1 MEPIVIDDDGNE
13 GCSEEASR
21 TTGPEYDSSGKSG
34 VAEHLSLEDLQTL
47 LKVLKI
53 RLPRN
58 VLNDDVIKAYKHP
71 GFSAFAEDIVKI
83 LKRTAIRL
91 APIPRLHCRKVKR
104 AHSLTSQNKIL
115 DITLMIFFEN
125 RKPNERTLKQ
135 MWERIPARN
144 RRGFKMK
151 DTYQEISK
159 GIKRAR
165 GGDLACGDIILNQRN
180 EKKCLKSFVKESGL
194 SGVRYRRERSI
205 EFEFLSGRL
214 DFLIKANGSEPGTS
228 ENIILECKGTK
239 GYMAGKVFRRPK
251 EGHLAKLIKT
261 HPYYYQTQ
269 AYLYMLK
276 KTRPQDA
283 SVKAAMVIR
292 EYQDDEDEEETDEDE
307 DDQDDDA
314 GYQEYKDDDEEP
326 KGEIYYN
333 YLKGNTRR
341 IEKLNNYCKE
351 YALPLY
357 LAVLNKIFEKERE
370 RVK

>member
-1 MEPIVIDDDGNE
+1 MELIVIDDDSDE

-21 TTGPEYDSSGKSG
+21 TTGPAVSTENLV
-34 VAEHLSLEDLQTL
+34 VAEHLSLEDLRTL

-58 VLNDDVIKAYKHP
+58 VLNNDVIEAYKHP
-71 GFSAFAEDIVKI
+71 GFSAFAENIVKG
-83 LKRTAIRL
+83 LKKTTIRV
-91 APIPRLHCRKVKR
+91 AQIPRLHCGKVKR
-104 AHSLTSQNKIL
+104 AHSLSSQNNIL
-115 DITLMIFFEN
+115 EITIMIFFEN

-135 MWERIPARN
+135 TWERIPARN

-165 GGDLACGDIILNQRN
+165 GGDLAGGDIILNQRN
-180 EKKCLKSFVKESGL
+180 EKKCLKSFIKESGL

-292 EYQDDEDEEETDEDE
+292 EYQDDEDEEETDED
-307 DDQDDDA
+307 DADQDDDA

-341 IEKLNNYCKE
+341 IEKLNNYCKDH
-351 YALPLY
+351 ALPLY

-370 RVK
+370 